1 MKEWPLGL
9 DPESVVLGALA
20 AAAEEM
26 REYVRPY
33 IQELVAQ
40 GWTQGLDRLGIAGSF
55 DITNEDALEFLDS
68 YTMRFSQSYLDVTA
82 GQVSDLIKSAI
93 EEGQSIGEIA
103 DALMAKF
110 PDDLNAMRA
119 ERIARTEWSRA
130 QNAGQVAAWG
140 SQGVT
145 ALVWRTS
152 PDCCSFCQQLDG
164 KTVGIGE
171 GFAPVGTIIE
181 AEDDFGD
188 PISMQVDYVD
198 VQHPPLHPHC
208 RCNLDPVEI
217 D

>member
-9 DPESVVLGALA
+9 DPEGVVLGALA
-20 AAAEEM
+20 AAAEDI
-26 REYVRPY
+26 RAYVRPY
-33 IQELVAQ
+33 MQDLVAQ

-55 DITNEDALEFLDS
+55 DVTNQDALEFLDS
-68 YTMRFSQSYLDVTA
+68 YVGKFSASYLDVTA
-82 GQVSDLIKSAI
+82 GKVSDLIKQAI

-103 DALMAKF
+103 DALMAEF
-110 PDDLNAMRA
+110 PGDLNAMRA

-130 QNAGQVAAWG
+130 QNAGQVASWG
-140 SQGVT
+140 SQGIRE
-145 ALVWRTS
+145 LVWRTS

-164 KTVGIGE
+164 KVVGIDE

-198 VQHPPLHPHC
+198 VGHPPLHPNC
-208 RCNLDPVEI
+208 RCNLDPVET